1 MKMTKFTQTLLDFA
15 KTENK
20 VLDIESLYKLKDVLN
35 NYIGTA
41 TKNDIINFYNF
52 MLNNFIDNKILKEF
66 NNIRAEYINKIFE
79 LEDKIEEKANDL
91 AKEKIKEL
99 EKEIKELDSDI
110 IIKDKKIDE
119 LESYIEEYENVKECI
134 GDDVLDALCNVNFNN
149 ILNDEYRNLVTYIS
163 NFGKPNAE
171 ILNLI

>member
-1 MKMTKFTQTLLDFA
+1 MKMTKFTQVLLNFA

-35 NYIGTA
+35 NYSGIA

-52 MLNNFIDNKILKEF
+52 MINNFIDNKILKEF
-66 NNIRAEYINKIFE
+66 NNIRAEYRNKIFE
-79 LEDKIEEKANDL
+79 LEEKIEEKANYL

-99 EKEIKELDSDI
+99 EKEIKELDGDI
-110 IIKDKKIDE
+110 IIKDQKIEE
-119 LESYIEEYENVKECI
+119 LESDIEEYENLKECT
-134 GDDVLDALCNVNFNN
+134 GNEVLDALCNVNFNN

-163 NFGKPNAE
+163 NFGNPNAE

>member
-1 MKMTKFTQTLLDFA
+1 MKMTKFTQTLLNFA

-52 MLNNFIDNKILKEF
+52 MINNFIDNKILKEF
-66 NNIRAEYINKIFE
+66 NNIRAEYRNKIFE

-91 AKEKIKEL
+91 AKEKIE
-99 EKEIKELDSDI
+99 
-110 IIKDKKIDE
+110 E
-119 LESYIEEYENVKECI
+119 LESDIEEYENVKKCI
-134 GDDVLDALCNVNFNN
+134 GDEVLDALSSVNFNN
-149 ILNDEYRNLVTYIS
+149 ILNDEYRKLVTYIS